1 MSLTLTQIETKVR
14 YLIDDTSTSFTDL
27 FTYGTDSSFTLTE
40 ADSVSLT
47 TVLQND
53 VELSSSEYSYSSTT
67 NKVTITASMTAGDTI
82 EIRYTSYANYS
93 STEVQGYVQAALV
106 HISACNYYTW
116 IVENSTI
123 YPEPNDKDENLIIMV
138 TSLLIEPDNKSYRL
152 PDVNVIIPK
161 DLPTID
167 KIRKTI
173 SIFKGNTHGIF
184 GVLN

>member
-14 YLIDDTSTSFTDL
+14 YLVDDSAIAFIDL
-27 FTYGTDSSFTLTE
+27 FTYSTSAVFTLTE
-40 ADSVSLT
+40 SNGITIT

-53 VELSSSEYSYSSTT
+53 VALDSSEYSYSSTT
-67 NKVTITASMTAGDTI
+67 NKLTITATLTSGDTI
-82 EIRYTSYANYS
+82 EIRYTAYSNYS
-93 STEVQGYVQAALV
+93 STEVQNYVQAALI

-116 IVENSTI
+116 IVEDSTI
-123 YPEPNDKDENLIIMV
+123 YPEPSDKDESLIVMI

-173 SIFKGNTHGIF
+173 SVYKGNTHGIF
-184 GVLN
+184 GVL